1 MNTSYSM
8 MMNLDAFNAY
18 SAEDQELFTKAAQ
31 RCAEVEY
38 EQTCYWDKQTN
49 SFLDSKGV
57 TYYYPT
63 EEELQQW
70 IDYADSMKDTWIDV
84 LGEDLYN
91 RAYEIFGVWEG

>member
-1 MNTSYSM
+1 MTYS
-8 MMNLDAFNAY
+8 
-18 SAEDQELFTKAAQ
+18 
-31 RCAEVEY
+31 
-38 EQTCYWDKQTN
+38 
-49 SFLDSKGV
+49 
-57 TYYYPT
+57 YPT

>member
-1 MNTSYSM
+1 MGQA
-8 MMNLDAFNAY
+8 D
-18 SAEDQELFTKAAQ
+18 E
-31 RCAEVEY
+31 
-38 EQTCYWDKQTN
+38 
-49 SFLDSKGV
+49 FLPGQQGRDL